1 MFAIFLIKCDNDS
14 MKTML
19 SALGLITLL
28 GGCASVDKLEVIV
41 PGMTQDEVTAELG
54 PPERVSKNTNQ
65 QQYHYTLREAPHWWA
80 LTGCVALPAVI
91 PTLGVMWA
99 SDGCLG
105 ESKQA
110 NIVMRDEKVVAT
122 TLDEPK

>member
-1 MFAIFLIKCDNDS
+1 

-19 SALGLITLL
+19 SALGLVTLL
-28 GGCASVDKLEVIV
+28 SGCASVDKLEVIA
-41 PGMTQDEVTAELG
+41 PGMTQDEVTAVLG
-54 PPERVSKNTNQ
+54 NPERVSQNTNQ

-80 LTGCVALPAVI
+80 LTGCVAFPAVI

-105 ESKQA
+105 EAKPA
-110 NIVMRDEKVVAT
+110 NIMIRDGKVVAT
-122 TLDEPK
+122 TLDESK

>member
-1 MFAIFLIKCDNDS
+1 MFAIFLIKCNDAE

-19 SALGLITLL
+19 NALGLITLL
-28 GGCASVDKLEVIV
+28 SGCASVDKLEVIA
-41 PGMTQDEVTAELG
+41 PRMTQDEVTAVLG
-54 PPERVSKNTNQ
+54 TPEKVSQNANQ

-80 LTGCVALPAVI
+80 LTGCVTLPVVI

-110 NIVMRDEKVVAT
+110 NIMIRDGKVIAT

>member
-1 MFAIFLIKCDNDS
+1 

-28 GGCASVDKLEVIV
+28 GGCASVDKLEVIA

-54 PPERVSKNTNQ
+54 KPERVSQNANQ

-80 LTGCVALPAVI
+80 LTGCVALPVVV
-91 PTLGVMWA
+91 PTLAVMWI

-110 NIVMRDEKVVAT
+110 SIIMRDGKVFSTKVN
-122 TLDEPK
+122 EPK